1 MVVIYDPDGGFVTGG
16 GWISSPAGAYVL
28 DSSLSG
34 KANFGFVSKYQ
45 HGATVPTGQ
54 TEFQFKVANLNFS
67 STVYEWLVVAG
78 ARAQYKGSG
87 TINGSGNYGFLLTV
101 VDGQLEGGGGA
112 DKFRIKIWDK
122 NNGSAI
128 VYDNQINDSDSGAL
142 TTGLG
147 AGSIIIHQ

>member
-1 MVVIYDPDGGFVTGG
+1 
-16 GWISSPAGAYVL
+16 
-28 DSSLSG
+28 
-34 KANFGFVSKYQ
+34 
-45 HGATVPTGQ
+45 
-54 TEFQFKVANLNFS
+54 
-67 STVYEWLVVAG
+67 VAG
-78 ARAQYKGSG
+78 ARAQYKGTG